1 MYLKKR
7 EQSTNSDIFRFHGET
22 KKAHKIFLIL
32 KKRNLAIA
40 LPIQVFYCFMK
51 KVELLMDAQA
61 LDRALT
67 RITHQIL
74 EKNQEIK
81 NFGIVGM
88 QTRGVFLAQR
98 IAKKINSIEHIE
110 LATGVLDV
118 SFYRDDYRI
127 AIKQPNVKVTNIPFD
142 INGIDMVLV
151 DDVLYTGRTVR
162 AALDALTDF
171 GRPKSIQ
178 CAALIDRGHREMPI
192 AADYVGMN
200 VTTRSNQEVA
210 LKVIE
215 VDGEDSVWLMEGEKA

>member
-1 MYLKKR
+1 
-7 EQSTNSDIFRFHGET
+7 
-22 KKAHKIFLIL
+22 
-32 KKRNLAIA
+32 
-40 LPIQVFYCFMK
+40 
-51 KVELLMDAQA
+51 MDASA

-74 EKNQEIK
+74 EKNNDLN

-88 QTRGVFLAQR
+88 QTRGVYLAQR
-98 IAKKINSIEHIE
+98 IAQKISALERLTI
-110 LATGVLDV
+110 TSGVLDV
-118 SFYRDDYRI
+118 TLYRDDYRT
-127 AIKQPNVKVTNIPFD
+127 AFKQPKVKVTNIPFN
-142 INGIDMVLV
+142 INGINMVLV

-171 GRPKSIQ
+171 GRPKTIQ
-178 CAALIDRGHREMPI
+178 CATLIDRGHREMPI

-215 VDGEDSVWLMEGEKA
+215 IDNEDSVWLMEREPSD

>member
-1 MYLKKR
+1 MVGRVINWNDEIALTYN
-7 EQSTNSDIFRFHGET
+7 STE
-22 KKAHKIFLIL
+22 KANKAYRVKI
-32 KKRNLAIA
+32 LAITCS
-40 LPIQVFYCFMK
+40 IQVFYFVMK
-51 KVELLMDAQA
+51 KLELLLDAQA

-74 EKNQEIK
+74 EKNQDLK

-98 IAKKINSIEHIE
+98 IARKISKIEHMECTAGI
-110 LATGVLDV
+110 LDV
-118 SFYRDDYRI
+118 SFYRDDYRM
-127 AIKQPNVKVTNIPFD
+127 ALKQPNVKVTNIPFN
-142 INGIDMVLV
+142 INGIDMILV

-171 GRPKSIQ
+171 GRPKTIQ
-178 CAALIDRGHREMPI
+178 CAVLIDRGHREMPI
-192 AADYVGMN
+192 AADYTGMN

-215 VDGEDSVWLMEGEKA
+215 VDNEDSVWLMERESTD

>member
-1 MYLKKR
+1 
-7 EQSTNSDIFRFHGET
+7 
-22 KKAHKIFLIL
+22 
-32 KKRNLAIA
+32 
-40 LPIQVFYCFMK
+40 
-51 KVELLMDAQA
+51 MDAPA

-74 EKNQEIK
+74 EKNNDLN

-88 QTRGVFLAQR
+88 QTRGVYLAQR
-98 IAKKINSIEHIE
+98 IAQKIGAVEHVTL
-110 LATGVLDV
+110 LAGVLDV
-118 SFYRDDYRI
+118 TLYRDDYRT
-127 AIKQPNVKVTNIPFD
+127 AFKQPKVKVTNIPFN

-171 GRPKSIQ
+171 GRPKTIQ
-178 CAALIDRGHREMPI
+178 CATLIDRGHREMPI
-192 AADYVGMN
+192 VADYIGMN

-215 VDGEDSVWLMEGEKA
+215 IDNEDSVWLMEREPTD

>member
-1 MYLKKR
+1 
-7 EQSTNSDIFRFHGET
+7 
-22 KKAHKIFLIL
+22 
-32 KKRNLAIA
+32 
-40 LPIQVFYCFMK
+40 MK
-51 KVELLMDAQA
+51 QVELLMDAQA

-88 QTRGVFLAQR
+88 QTRGVFLARR
-98 IAKKINSIEHIE
+98 IARKISEIEHID
-110 LATGVLDV
+110 LTIGVLDV
-118 SFYRDDYRI
+118 AFYRDDYRI
-127 AIKQPNVKVTNIPFD
+127 AFKQPNVKVTNIPFD

-171 GRPKSIQ
+171 GRPKTIQ
-178 CAALIDRGHREMPI
+178 FAALIDRGQREMPI

-210 LKVIE
+210 LKVVE

>member
-1 MYLKKR
+1 
-7 EQSTNSDIFRFHGET
+7 
-22 KKAHKIFLIL
+22 
-32 KKRNLAIA
+32 
-40 LPIQVFYCFMK
+40 MK

-67 RITHQIL
+67 RISHQIL

-81 NFGIVGM
+81 NLGIVGM
-88 QTRGVFLAQR
+88 QTRGVFLAKR
-98 IAKKINSIEHIE
+98 IARKISDLEHIE
-110 LATGVLDV
+110 LTAGVLDV

-127 AIKQPNVKVTNIPFD
+127 ALKQPNVKVTNIPFNV
-142 INGIDMVLV
+142 NGIDMVLV

-171 GRPKSIQ
+171 GRPKTIQ
-178 CAALIDRGHREMPI
+178 FAALIDRGHREMPI

-210 LKVIE
+210 LKVVE
-215 VDGEDSVWLMEGEKA
+215 VDGEDSVWLMEGEKS

>member
-1 MYLKKR
+1 
-7 EQSTNSDIFRFHGET
+7 
-22 KKAHKIFLIL
+22 
-32 KKRNLAIA
+32 
-40 LPIQVFYCFMK
+40 MK
-51 KVELLMDAQA
+51 KIELLMDAQA

-74 EKNQEIK
+74 EKNLDLH

-98 IAKKINSIEHIE
+98 IAKKISGLEHIE
-110 LATGVLDV
+110 LAPGVLDV
-118 SFYRDDYRI
+118 TLYRDDYRT
-127 AIKQPNVKVTNIPFD
+127 AFKQPSVKVTNIPFN

-171 GRPKSIQ
+171 GRPKTIQ
-178 CAALIDRGHREMPI
+178 CAVLIDRGHREMPI
-192 AADYVGMN
+192 VADYSGMS

-210 LKVIE
+210 LKVMEI
-215 VDGEDSVWLMEGEKA
+215 DNEDSVWLMEHEAGE